1 MFKST
6 LVYGLVFSLVLTAGA
21 VAEQNITESLEHI
34 YRNTDPIFND
44 SGRRLVRLSLQE
56 CIRHSLAHNLD
67 VRIGEYD
74 PAIRETDV
82 TAAEAAFDAVLFA
95 SAQFDLTDRANIDS
109 GFYNQTI
116 TTAGGNRVKRIPTD
130 PFTNTHDYNYLTGL
144 RKLLPTGATV
154 QVAQQL
160 RRLRDL
166 NDEGSLYRN
175 PFYEFGLQ
183 LQVQQPLLR
192 DFGVEV
198 NRASILASRNN
209 YRISQQQFQLL
220 LIKTI
225 SEVESNYWRLFASRQ
240 SVRILREL
248 VSSAQQ
254 SLHRIQRRGKHD
266 TQSLT
271 IERTLAVI
279 KRSRANLVSAQ
290 NTVKQRQ
297 ELLLQ
302 SLNDPNLPL
311 DKKWEII
318 PVDQPIMTEYK
329 ADYPQ
334 AIQTALQDRPEIIA
348 QRYRLNTAGLAEGV
362 AENQRLPRL
371 DMFYRQETTGAGDQ
385 YHSSWGQQWSNETV
399 NHMFGF
405 SFEFPVGNR
414 AAEAA
419 YGKTQRQHQ
428 QEKLALES
436 IREQVLTDVNNSM
449 HNLTNSYLEIS
460 ERLAVAEAEKNVT
473 LNHLAFQESGQRNTM
488 SPEFLNLK
496 LNSDERLANA
506 RITAVQTI
514 IQYNLAIVD
523 IHRAQGTLL
532 RYYNVDV
539 TDIPR

>member
-1 MFKST
+1 
-6 LVYGLVFSLVLTAGA
+6 
-21 VAEQNITESLEHI
+21 
-34 YRNTDPIFND
+34 
-44 SGRRLVRLSLQE
+44 
-56 CIRHSLAHNLD
+56 NLD

-95 SAQFDLTDRANIDS
+95 SAQFDLTDQANIDS

-116 TTAGGNRVKRIPTD
+116 TTTGGNRVKRIPTD

-166 NDEGSLYRN
+166 NDEGSIYRN

-183 LQVQQPLLR
+183 LQVKQPLLR

-198 NRASILASRNN
+198 NRAAILASRNN

-225 SEVESNYWRLFASRQ
+225 AEVESNYWYLFASRQ
-240 SVRILREL
+240 SVRILQEL
-248 VSSAQQ
+248 VDSAQN
-254 SLHRIQRRGKHD
+254 SLHRIQQRGKHD

-329 ADYPQ
+329 TDYSQ
-334 AIQTALQDRPEIIA
+334 AIQTALQGRPEIIA
-348 QRYRLNTAGLAEGV
+348 QRYRLNTAGLAEDV

-371 DMFYRQETTGAGDQ
+371 DMFYQQEITGAGDQ

-514 IQYNLAIVD
+514 IQYNLAIIN

-539 TDIPR
+539 TDE

>member
-6 LVYGLVFSLVLTAGA
+6 LVYGLVFLSVLATGA
-21 VAEQNITESLEHI
+21 VAAQTVTKPLEHFCG
-34 YRNTDPIFND
+34 NTDPIFND

-56 CIRHSLAHNLD
+56 CIRHSLAHNLNI
-67 VRIGEYD
+67 RIGEYD

-166 NDEGSLYRN
+166 NDEGNIYRN

-220 LIKTI
+220 LIKTTA
-225 SEVESNYWRLFASRQ
+225 EVESNYWRLFASRQ
-240 SVRILREL
+240 SVRILQEL
-248 VSSAQQ
+248 VNSAQQ
-254 SLHRIQRRGKHD
+254 SLQRIRQRGKHD

-279 KRSRANLVSAQ
+279 KRTHASLVAAQ
-290 NTVKQRQ
+290 NGVKQRQ

-318 PVDQPIMTEYK
+318 PIDQPIITEYK
-329 ADYPQ
+329 TDYSQ
-334 AIQTALQDRPEIIA
+334 AIQAALQGRPEIIA
-348 QRYRLNTAGLAEGV
+348 QRYRLNTAGLAEDV

-405 SFEFPVGNR
+405 SFEFPIGNR

-419 YGKTQRQHQ
+419 YDKTQKQRQ

-449 HNLTNSYLEIS
+449 HNLNSSYLEIN
-460 ERLAVAEAEKNVT
+460 ERLAAAEAEKNVT

-506 RITAVQTI
+506 RITAVQI
-514 IQYNLAIVD
+514 VIQYNLAIVD

-532 RYYNVDV
+532 RYYNIDV
-539 TDIPR
+539 TDMPR